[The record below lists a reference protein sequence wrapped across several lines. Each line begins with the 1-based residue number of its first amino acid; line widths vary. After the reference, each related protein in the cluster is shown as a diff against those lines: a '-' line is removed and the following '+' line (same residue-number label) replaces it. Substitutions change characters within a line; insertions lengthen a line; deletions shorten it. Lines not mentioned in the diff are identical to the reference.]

1 MKIDPVEFQQYFS
14 LDDITK
20 VHGVTFIRVLN
31 VSRGRGRSNE
41 TFFVSNV
48 QLLLDSLGFTIISRI
63 TFHRYSPWTPVKLQK
78 IHTHTHTH
86 KKKKEQKR
94 KEDKQAK
101 GQSKYSR

>member
-78 IHTHTHTH
+78 IHTHTQ